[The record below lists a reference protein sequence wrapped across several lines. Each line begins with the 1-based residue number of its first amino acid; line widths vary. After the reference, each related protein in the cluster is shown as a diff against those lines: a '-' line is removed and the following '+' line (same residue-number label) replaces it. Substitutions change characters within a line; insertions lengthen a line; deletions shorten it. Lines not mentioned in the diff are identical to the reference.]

1 MSHVIDH
8 ALDILKDAGPE
19 YGKGFSSHGPMAA
32 EALLALGRDDVIIPW
47 VQKYRKRLPAYPY
60 SRDSIA
66 RERYHEVLGDIRRFA
81 DWTLFFEKELSAEP
95 WRSVLN
101 TWAPRLMQGMIGAAF
116 HGIIRTGH
124 AVRNLV
130 REETGQRLR
139 ELAQGL
145 AYWASRYQTL
155 PGIITEKHAGLKP
168 TEALPLVERLPL
180 DKRIWHG
187 LIFEKVRSLS
197 GFDPFLN
204 VINLVDTSIDIPSFF
219 SDLFEATA
227 RIYLANGRDRGSIIT
242 FIHAVTGPGALHLLA
257 PCLSHDTARIALRY
271 CWQASASLYAAMGME
286 IDTNSYDTAGNNANM
301 DELVCLA
308 VNTGDEHAIKF
319 VEVCLRAYNL
329 EPKPLFL
336 VAARHAAEN
345 LRYYS
350 GN

>member
-1 MSHVIDH
+1 MSHIIDQ

-19 YGKGFSSHGPMAA
+19 YGSGFSSHGPMAA
-32 EALLALGRDDVIIPW
+32 EALLALGRDEVILPW
-47 VQKYRKRLPAYPY
+47 VQKYRKRLPHIPE
-60 SRDSIA
+60 SRHIIA
-66 RERYHEVLGDIRRFA
+66 GERFHEAMGDVLRFA
-81 DWTLFFEKELSAEP
+81 DWALFFEQELSAEP

-101 TWAPRLMQGMIGAAF
+101 RWVPRLMQGIIGAAY

-145 AYWASRYQTL
+145 AYWASRHQTL

-180 DKRIWHG
+180 DKRLWHG

-197 GFDPFLN
+197 GFGPFFD

-219 SDLFEATA
+219 SDLFEATV

-242 FIHAVTGPGALHLLA
+242 FIHAVTGPGALHLMA
-257 PCLSHDTARIALRY
+257 PHLSQDTIRVALRY
-271 CWQASASLYAAMGME
+271 CWQASAGLYAAIGME
-286 IDTNSYDTAGNNANM
+286 IDDNPYDTTDENTKK
-301 DELVCLA
+301 DELVHLA
-308 VNTGDEHAIKF
+308 VTTGDEHAIKF
-319 VEVCLRAYNL
+319 MEVCLRAYNL

-336 VAARHAAEN
+336 IAARHAAEN
-345 LRYYS
+345 LRR
-350 GN
+350 

>member
-1 MSHVIDH
+1 MNHIIDQ

-19 YGKGFSSHGPMAA
+19 YGNGFSSHGPMAA
-32 EALLALGRDDVIIPW
+32 ESLLALGRDDVIIPW
-47 VQKYRKRLPAYPY
+47 VQKYRKRLPDYPE
-60 SRDSIA
+60 SRDIID
-66 RERYHEVLGDIRRFA
+66 RERYHEAMGDIHRFA
-81 DWTLFFEKELSAEP
+81 DWVLFFEKEFRAEH

-101 TWAPRLMQGMIGAAF
+101 RWVPRLMPGMVGAAF

-130 REETGQRLR
+130 REETCQRLR

-155 PGIITEKHAGLKP
+155 PGIITEKQAKLKP

-180 DKRIWHG
+180 DERLWHG

-197 GFDPFLN
+197 GFDPFLH

-227 RIYLANGRDRGSIIT
+227 RVYLANARDRGSIIT
-242 FIHAVTGPGALHLLA
+242 FIHAVTGPGAIHLMA
-257 PCLSHDTARIALRY
+257 PSLSQDTTRIALRY
-271 CWQASASLYAAMGME
+271 CWQASAGLYAAIGTE
-286 IDTNSYDTAGNNANM
+286 LDNNPYDTAGDNANM
-301 DELVCLA
+301 DELVHLA

-319 VEVCLRAYNL
+319 MEVCLRAYHI